1 MNPIEQLSKILN
13 ISFKQVSK
21 TVELLKEGG
30 TVPFISRYRK
40 EQTGGLD
47 EVQILDIK
55 NGLDRLQELEKRK
68 QTVIKAIDEQ
78 GLLTDEAKNLILKT
92 TLLNEV
98 EDIYLPFKKK
108 RKTKATLARENG
120 LEPLAKIIMSQNEED
135 ISRVAARFVKGEVK
149 INEEALEG
157 ARFIIAEWVNE
168 RVSVRNI
175 TRRIF
180 DKHAIAKSKVVK
192 GKEIAGEKFKDYFD
206 YSELTSKLKSH
217 RTLALLR
224 AENEGIIRLKIQ
236 PEEELVLDKLNEKL
250 KHGWNESSEQV
261 ELAIKDSYKRLLKP
275 SIETEHRN
283 KLKFEADEQAIA
295 VFSENLK
302 QLLMTAPVGQKRI
315 LALDPGFKSGCK
327 LVCLDENGE
336 LIHNENIYPHPP
348 QKDTAMA
355 SKKVVSIVERYKIE
369 IIAIGNGTAS
379 RETEYFIK
387 RLKFDRKLQVFMVS
401 EDGASIYSASKVAR
415 EEFPKFDV
423 TVRGAVSIGRRLM
436 DPLAELVKIDPK
448 SVGVGQYQ
456 HDVNQTLLKNSLD
469 NVVISCVNRVGV
481 NVNTASKY
489 LLKYVSGLGE
499 TTAQNILD
507 YRKENGDFTSRT
519 QLKKVKRMGDKAY
532 EQSVAFLRITG
543 AKNPLDNS
551 AVHPESYYL
560 IEKIAKSLK
569 IKKEELIG
577 NDEVLNTLNLS
588 DFQDIKSGMETI
600 KDIIQELKKPSRDPR
615 ERAKILEFSDKLRAI
630 SDVIT
635 GMELNGIV
643 TNVTNFG
650 CFVDI
655 GIKENGLVHIS
666 NICDEYISNPADKVK
681 LHQHVK
687 VKVLEVD
694 TQRKRIGLTMN
705 F

>member
-78 GLLTDEAKNLILKT
+78 GLLTDEVKNSILKAT
-92 TLLNEV
+92 SLTEV

-108 RKTKATLARENG
+108 RKTKATVARENG

-135 ISRVAARFVKGEVK
+135 VSRVAARFVKGEVK
-149 INEEALEG
+149 TNEDALEG
-157 ARFIIAEWVNE
+157 ARFIIAEWINE
-168 RVSVRNI
+168 RVSARNI
-175 TRRIF
+175 TRKIF
-180 DKHAIAKSKVVK
+180 DKQAIVKGKVVK

-206 YSELTSKLKSH
+206 YSEATTKLKSH

-283 KLKFEADEQAIA
+283 KLKVEADEQAIA

-355 SKKVVSIVERYKIE
+355 SKKIVSIVERYKIE

-469 NVVISCVNRVGV
+469 DVVISCVNRVGV

-499 TTAQNILD
+499 TTAQNILE

-532 EQSVAFLRITG
+532 EQSIAFLRISG

-560 IEKIAKSLK
+560 VEKIAKSLK
-569 IKKEELIG
+569 IKKDELIG

-615 ERAKILEFSDKLRAI
+615 ERAKVLEFSDKLRTI

-687 VKVLEVD
+687 VKVMEVD
-694 TQRKRIGLTMN
+694 TVRKRIGLTMN

>member
-13 ISFKQVSK
+13 IPFKQVSK
-21 TVELLKEGG
+21 TIELLKEGG

-78 GLLTDEAKNLILKT
+78 GLLTDEVQNLILKAT
-92 TLLNEV
+92 SLTEV

-108 RKTKATLARENG
+108 RKTKASVARENG

-135 ISRVAARFVKGEVK
+135 VKRAASRFVKGEIK
-149 INEEALEG
+149 STEDALEG
-157 ARFIIAEWVNE
+157 ARFIIAEWINE
-168 RVSVRNI
+168 RVSARNI
-175 TRRIF
+175 VRRLF
-180 DKHAIAKSKVVK
+180 EKQAFVKAKVIK

-206 YSELTSKLKSH
+206 YSEPTSKLKSH

-261 ELAIKDSYKRLLKP
+261 ELAIKDAYKRLLKP

-283 KLKFEADEQAIA
+283 KLKLEADEQAIA

-336 LIHNENIYPHPP
+336 LVHNENIYPHPP

-355 SKKVVSIVERYKIE
+355 SKKVVSLVERYKIE
-369 IIAIGNGTAS
+369 VIAIGNGTAS

-415 EEFPKFDV
+415 EEFPQYDV

-456 HDVNQTLLKNSLD
+456 HDVNQSLLKNSLD
-469 NVVISCVNRVGV
+469 DVVISCVNRVGV

-507 YRKENGDFTSRT
+507 YRKENGDFDSRS
-519 QLKKVKRMGDKAY
+519 QLKKVKRMGAKAY
-532 EQSVAFLRITG
+532 EQSIAFLRIAG

-551 AVHPESYYL
+551 AVHPESYYVV
-560 IEKIAKSLK
+560 EKIAKSLK
-569 IKKEELIG
+569 VKKEELIG
-577 NDEVLNTLNLS
+577 NDEVLNQLSMS
-588 DFQDIKSGMETI
+588 DFTDENSGIETV

-615 ERAKILEFSDKLRAI
+615 ERAKVLEFDDKLRTIA
-630 SDVIT
+630 DVIP

-694 TQRKRIGLTMN
+694 AVRKRIGLTMN

>member
-47 EVQILDIK
+47 EVQILDVK
-55 NGLDRLQELEKRK
+55 NGLYRLQELEKRK

-78 GLLTDEAKNLILKT
+78 GLLTDEVKNSILKT

-135 ISRVAARFVKGEVK
+135 ISRVAAKFVKGEVK
-149 INEEALEG
+149 TNEEALEG

-168 RVSVRNI
+168 RVSARNI

-206 YSELTSKLKSH
+206 YSEPTSKLKSH

-348 QKDTAMA
+348 QKDTTMA

-448 SVGVGQYQ
+448 SEGVGQYQ

-507 YRKENGDFTSRT
+507 YRKENGDFISRT

-615 ERAKILEFSDKLRAI
+615 ERAKILEFSNKLRAI

-666 NICDEYISNPADKVK
+666 NICDEYISNPTDKVK